1 MHFTNE
7 DHKRLLWHSRRGM
20 LELDLI
26 LVPFAE
32 QQLARLPEVQVDW
45 YRQLL
50 EEEDQDLFGWFI
62 RREQAPSAGLR
73 AIIEVILSSRDG
85 TSAVHA

>member
-1 MHFTNE
+1 MV
-7 DHKRLLWHSRRGM
+7 WHSRRGM

-32 QQLARLPEVQVDW
+32 DCLPSLSLVNQER

-50 EEEDQDLFGWFI
+50 ALEDQDLFSWLT
-62 RREQAPSAGLR
+62 RREMAPTTELQELIELILASRR
-73 AIIEVILSSRDG
+73 AVMVDQDSR
-85 TSAVHA
+85 

>member
-1 MHFTNE
+1 M
-7 DHKRLLWHSRRGM
+7 RWHSRRGM

-32 QQLARLPEVQVDW
+32 HKLAGLPDELLGL
-45 YRQLL
+45 YRKLL

-73 AIIEVILSSRDG
+73 EIVEVILASRAG
-85 TSAVHA
+85 TPFVQE

>member
-1 MHFTNE
+1 MHYTDE
-7 DHKRLLWHSRRGM
+7 DHKRMLWHSRRGM

-32 QQLARLPEVQVDW
+32 QQLARLPAEQLDW

-50 EEEDQDLFGWFI
+50 AEEDQDLFGWFI
-62 RREQAPSAGLR
+62 RRDQAPSAGLR
-73 AIIEVILSSRDG
+73 AIIEIILASRAG
-85 TSAVHA
+85 TPAVHA